1 MGEVLAVIIAD
12 RGGPGE
18 REEALSAGRRHL
30 RKTGVEVD
38 QIVRV
43 DVPPTRGGGGASLG
57 APEQQGVFRSE
68 LSGIVPL
75 LQSSSL
81 FGQKQGVLL
90 VDANF
95 LLAAEA
101 KALADLL
108 STIDPSA
115 VAVAMVAQRRLPAPL
130 PALIKKTGKV
140 QSVRPLWENQVHGW
154 LNGQIK
160 SKGLRMGYEARSALV
175 QRFGTDR
182 AALERALQQLQG
194 ENRPITAGMIME
206 RFRNRPDQ
214 PVFRILDE
222 IVAGNRSAGLRR
234 LGDYLANARP
244 SDGRP
249 YILLGTLES
258 DLRLRLLASGASDR
272 EHFRQMEEG
281 NVFSRMLESA
291 AGPLDNQSESKLR
304 SGAQGR
310 VRSGQK
316 RHDRIWNQRKPF
328 NSVSRPNQLQAAQK
342 ALSLVVTADRTL
354 KLFPAPLHQS
364 VLERTVAEL
373 CDLYPAFCSG
383 RRKSGFR
390 R

>member
-18 REEALSAGRRHL
+18 REEALGVGRRHL
-30 RKTGVEVD
+30 RDAGVEVD

-43 DVPPTRGGGGASLG
+43 DVPPTRGGGGSSLG
-57 APEQQGVFRSE
+57 AAEQQGVFRPE

-90 VDANF
+90 VDAN
-95 LLAAEA
+95 LLLKAEA

-108 STIDPSA
+108 SAIDSTA
-115 VAVAMVAQRRLPAPL
+115 VAVAVVAQGSLPAPL
-130 PALIKKTGKV
+130 RAMIKKTGKL

-160 SKGLRMGYEARSALV
+160 TKGLRMGYEARTALV

-194 ENRPITAGMIME
+194 ENRPISAAMIVE

-222 IVAGNRSAGLRR
+222 IVAGNTGAGLRR
-234 LGDYLANARP
+234 LGDFLANARP

-258 DLRLRLLASGASDR
+258 DLRLRLLASQAADR
-272 EHFRQMEEG
+272 EHFWKMEEG
-281 NVFSRMLESA
+281 NVFSRMLETAS
-291 AGPLDNQSESKLR
+291 GPLDHKAESKLR

-316 RHDRIWNQRKPF
+316 RYDRIWRQRKPF
-328 NSVSRPNQLQAAQK
+328 NSVSRANQLQAAQK
-342 ALSLVVTADRTL
+342 ALSLLVAADRTL

-373 CDLYPAFCSG
+373 CDIYPAFCST
-383 RRKSGFR
+383 RPTSRFR
-390 R
+390 L